1 MNVKKDGV
9 TKRKATRRSPKGER
23 MRARILDTAELLFST
38 HGFEAVSQRDVA
50 DKAVIRIGL
59 VTHHYPSKR
68 SLFDAVAGRRAVEL
82 NRQRYERLEA
92 ITEPTVGN
100 ILDAFFVPL
109 IDLVD
114 HGGPGRV
121 AYTRL
126 ISKLVYSDIGIAA
139 DSRYYKEI
147 VHRFLAALEEVLSE
161 VDKLS
166 VARGFLSSI
175 DVLLISLFIPGR
187 LYEVVDLET
196 AHIVREERFAQA
208 YAAIRP
214 FLVGGFEA
222 IRARAAASRRDPAR
236 ARRGRLPGIDSK
248 KLPRGTTAK

>member
-1 MNVKKDGV
+1 VKKDGI

-23 MRARILDTAELLFST
+23 MRARILDTAEQLFSAQ
-38 HGFEAVSQRDVA
+38 GFEAVSQRDVA
-50 DKAVIRIGL
+50 EKAGIRIGL

-68 SLFDAVAGRRAVEL
+68 SLFDAVAGRRAAEL

-92 ITEPTVGN
+92 ITEPTVGK
-100 ILDAFFVPL
+100 ILDAFFLPL
-109 IDLVD
+109 IDLVE
-114 HGGPGRV
+114 HGGPGWV

-126 ISKLVYSDIGIAA
+126 ISRLVYSDIGIAA
-139 DSRYYKEI
+139 DSRYYKDS
-147 VHRFLAALEEVLSE
+147 VRRFLAALEEVLAE

-187 LYEVVDLET
+187 LYELVELET
-196 AHIVREERFAQA
+196 AHIVRQERFAQA

-214 FLVGGFEA
+214 FLLGGFEA
-222 IRARAAASRRDPAR
+222 LRARAAAGRRDPAL
-236 ARRGRLPGIDSK
+236 ARRGRRPGVDSQ
-248 KLPRGTTAK
+248 KLPRGKTAK